1 MQVILRDKADAAQ
14 DIATFELAA
23 PDGGALPP
31 FTAGAHI
38 DVRVAGF
45 VRQYSLCNSP
55 AETHRYRIG
64 VLRDAQSR
72 GGSAAMH
79 ALAVGATL
87 EISAPKNHFALVPGA
102 RHSILLAGGIG
113 VTPLL
118 AMAEQLAADGASF
131 ALHYAARAPERMAF
145 RDRLAAAHL
154 APHARCYFDNAP
166 AAERLDLAAVLSR
179 PDEGTHLY
187 ACGPAG
193 FIEAALAQAR
203 ALGWPEANL
212 HREYFGAAPQPPAV
226 GETGDAGAFRIR
238 LAQRGETVE
247 VGAGETAILALR
259 RCGVDWP
266 TSCEQ
271 GVCGTCLTRVLEG
284 EPVHQDQYLTDEER
298 ASGCFLPC
306 VSRAKGLLVLDM

>member
-1 MQVILRDKADAAQ
+1 MQVILRDKAEAAQ
-14 DIATFELAA
+14 DIVTFELAA

-64 VLRDAQSR
+64 VLRDAHSR
-72 GGSAAMH
+72 GGSVAMH

-118 AMAEQLAADGASF
+118 AMAEQLAADRASF
-131 ALHYAARAPERMAF
+131 ALHYATRSPERMAF

-154 APHARCYFDNAP
+154 APHTRCYFDNAP
-166 AAERLDLAAVLSR
+166 AAGRLDLAAVLSQ

-187 ACGPAG
+187 VCGPGG
-193 FIEAALAQAR
+193 FIEAALERAR
-203 ALGWPEANL
+203 GLGWQDANL
-212 HREYFGAAPQPPAV
+212 HREYFGAAPSQPAPAEEGV
-226 GETGDAGAFRIR
+226 FRIR

-247 VGAGETAILALR
+247 VGAGETAIAALR
-259 RCGVDWP
+259 RCGIDWQ

-284 EPVHQDQYLTDEER
+284 EPVHHDQYLTDEER

-306 VSRAKGLLVLDM
+306 VSRARGLLVLDM

>member
-1 MQVILRDKADAAQ
+1 
-14 DIATFELAA
+14 
-23 PDGGALPP
+23 
-31 FTAGAHI
+31 
-38 DVRVAGF
+38 
-45 VRQYSLCNSP
+45 
-55 AETHRYRIG
+55 
-64 VLRDAQSR
+64 
-72 GGSAAMH
+72 MH

-154 APHARCYFDNAP
+154 VPHARCYFDNAP

-212 HREYFGAAPQPPAV
+212 HREYFGAAPQTPAV

>member
-1 MQVILRDKADAAQ
+1 M
-14 DIATFELAA
+14 
-23 PDGGALPP
+23 
-31 FTAGAHI
+31 
-38 DVRVAGF
+38 
-45 VRQYSLCNSP
+45 
-55 AETHRYRIG
+55 
-64 VLRDAQSR
+64 
-72 GGSAAMH
+72 
-79 ALAVGATL
+79 
-87 EISAPKNHFALVPGA
+87 
-102 RHSILLAGGIG
+102 
-113 VTPLL
+113 TPLL

-154 APHARCYFDNAP
+154 VPHARCYFDNAP

-212 HREYFGAAPQPPAV
+212 HREYFGAAPQTPAA

>member
-72 GGSAAMH
+72 GGSVAMH

-193 FIEAALAQAR
+193 FIEVALAQAR

-212 HREYFGAAPQPPAV
+212 HREYFGAAPQPPAA

>member
-1 MQVILRDKADAAQ
+1 MQVILRDKAEAAQ
-14 DIATFELAA
+14 DIAMFELAA
-23 PDGGALPP
+23 PDGGTLPP

-38 DVRVAGF
+38 DVQVASF

-87 EISAPKNHFALVPGA
+87 EISAPKNHFALASGA

-145 RDRLAAAHL
+145 RDRLAATHL
-154 APHARCYFDNAP
+154 APHTRCYFDNAP

-179 PDEGTHLY
+179 PGEGTHLY
-187 ACGPAG
+187 VCGPGG
-193 FIEAALAQAR
+193 FIEAALVQAR

-212 HREYFGAAPQPPAV
+212 HREYFGAAPSQPAA
-226 GETGDAGAFRIR
+226 GADGAAGAFRIR

-247 VGAGETAILALR
+247 VGAGETAIVALR
-259 RCGVDWP
+259 RCGIDWP

-271 GVCGTCLTRVLEG
+271 GVCGTCLTQVLEG

>member
-72 GGSAAMH
+72 GGSVAMH

-193 FIEAALAQAR
+193 FIRGRAGAGAR
-203 ALGWPEANL
+203 AGWPEANL
-212 HREYFGAAPQPPAV
+212 HREYFGAAPQPPAA

-238 LAQRGETVE
+238 WRSAARRWRW
-247 VGAGETAILALR
+247 APAKRRSSSLR

>member
-1 MQVILRDKADAAQ
+1 MQVILRDKAEAAQ
-14 DIATFELAA
+14 DIAMFELAA

-38 DVRVAGF
+38 DVQVAGF

-64 VLRDAQSR
+64 VLRDAHSR
-72 GGSAAMH
+72 GGSVAMH

-118 AMAEQLAADGASF
+118 AMAEQLAADRASF
-131 ALHYAARAPERMAF
+131 ALHYATRSPERMAF

-154 APHARCYFDNAP
+154 APHTRCYFDNAP
-166 AAERLDLAAVLSR
+166 AAGQLDLAAVLSQ

-187 ACGPAG
+187 VCGPGG
-193 FIEAALAQAR
+193 FIEAALDQAR

-212 HREYFGAAPQPPAV
+212 HREYFGAAPSQPAA
-226 GETGDAGAFRIR
+226 GEEGEGAFRIR
-238 LAQRGETVE
+238 LAQRGKTVE
-247 VGAGETAILALR
+247 VGAGETAIAALR
-259 RCGVDWP
+259 RCGIDWQ

-284 EPVHQDQYLTDEER
+284 EPVHHDQYLTDEER

-306 VSRAKGLLVLDM
+306 VSRARGLLVLDM